1 MSLLKMKLMVLID
14 RYKQITAV
22 ANALQIK
29 QPTVSFHMKKM
40 EEEWG
45 VKLFEMRTG
54 KVLLT
59 RNGKLLLHYASQIDQ
74 LYSEAESRLGAI
86 HAAEKNRFVIGCTTS
101 TAAYLANS
109 AAMGKLRTLSESHG
123 AIMSIA
129 VHDEEEL
136 YQKLH
141 LGTVDFIMYGEGK
154 QQADGG
160 EFRYQTLGASPLRVM
175 IPQQHPLYAWSEEI
189 SLDSQ
194 LEKYEFVE
202 LADSSVAQRIHEWSR
217 KHQYSLTSH
226 ASFGSVELLIN
237 AAAACGD
244 LAILPECLLP
254 QAAKLDELGLQLA
267 ALDSEAARW
276 PMIASWRSQHWD
288 QAFMQQVLDRISL

>member
-59 RNGKLLLHYASQIDQ
+59 KNGKLLLHYASQIDQ

-101 TAAYLANS
+101 TAAYLTSS
-109 AAMGKLRTLSESHG
+109 AAIGKLRALTGSH
-123 AIMSIA
+123 AAVISVA
-129 VHDEEEL
+129 VHDEDEL

-141 LGTVDFIMYGEGK
+141 LGTIDFILYGAGK
-154 QQADGG
+154 QQAEGS
-160 EFRYQTLGASPLRVM
+160 EFRYQTMGASPLRLI
-175 IPQQHPLYAWSEEI
+175 IPRQHPLYESSEER
-189 SLDSQ
+189 SLYSQ

-202 LADSSVAQRIHEWSR
+202 LADSSVAQHIHEWSR
-217 KHQYSLTSH
+217 KCQYSLTSF
-226 ASFGSVELLIN
+226 ASYGSVELLLH
-237 AAAACGD
+237 AAAASGD

-254 QAAKLDELGLQLA
+254 HAAKLEELELTLTV
-267 ALDSEAARW
+267 LDDEAARW
-276 PMIASWRSQHWD
+276 TMTASWRSQHWD
-288 QAFMQQVLDRISL
+288 QAFMQQVLEIIGL